1 MSCRLGALGA
11 VSLGQTSTQ
20 LTGEGIHY
28 NMVVADIHYAG
39 FIPVQA
45 MLRGTTQPG
54 KEKPRVPH
62 LLLGKAEFTSLQ
74 EFVTSAPG
82 LKVFDEEGAE
92 MKRFQDNFETSNLGN
107 DLIRHQLTS
116 VIF

>member
-1 MSCRLGALGA
+1 MAVWALWELLA
-11 VSLGQTSTQ
+11 WVQTSAL
-20 LTGEGIHY
+20 LTGEGINY
-28 NMVVADIHYAG
+28 NIVLTVIHYAG

-45 MLRGTTQPG
+45 MLRGTTQKCPTQ
-54 KEKPRVPH
+54 
-62 LLLGKAEFTSLQ
+62 FTSMQVFLRL
-74 EFVTSAPG
+74 APG

>member
-45 MLRGTTQPG
+45 MLRGKTQKCPTQ
-54 KEKPRVPH
+54 
-62 LLLGKAEFTSLQ
+62 FTSLQ
-74 EFVTSAPG
+74 VFVRLAPG